1 MRNFKQ
7 ILLSMLMLLPFAMFA
22 QQTVKGKVLEKS
34 TGQPL
39 PGVNIIVKGTT
50 NGTTTD
56 FDGTFNLDVKKQ
68 NAILVFSYL
77 GYKTQEIAASNSLM
91 TVSLVQ
97 NAQALNQ
104 VVIIGYGQ
112 TTKKDAT
119 GSIEKVSTKDFN
131 KGAIASA
138 GQLIAGKTAGV
149 QVIPSD
155 GTPGKGATIK
165 IRGGVSSLNAS
176 NSPLIVID
184 GVPVDQQ
191 GPALNSINPND
202 IESFTILKDA
212 SASAIYGSR
221 ASGGVIIITTKS
233 GKTNGAMKVNFNS
246 YLSIATQADQVAVL
260 STSQFINAI
269 NTYGSA
275 SDIAKLG
282 TANTNWQDKIFDTA
296 YGTDN
301 NLSISGGFKHSSYRV
316 SLGYLN
322 QDGLLKTSNVER
334 TSLDAKYIQHLLKDN
349 LKITANFKG
358 AFVDDT
364 FANQGAIGAA
374 VRFDP
379 TKPVFSGN
387 SDFGGFYEW
396 LDGAVPLNLAP
407 RNPVGLLK
415 QNHSV
420 AETRRTISNIQ
431 FDYKIPQV
439 KGLRA
444 NLNLGYD
451 YADVKGNFT
460 IPAEAASNFL
470 DKGLTGGNFELK
482 RNVLVDFYLN
492 YVKEFDKIDSKIDVT
507 AGQSYQDFHRERSN
521 FSIDGLGVENKPLPF
536 ATENS
541 LVSYFGR
548 ANYTFKDKY
557 LLTYTFRR
565 DGSSRFAPKNRWGNF
580 NSVALAWNI
589 SDENFLKDSKVLSN
603 LKLRLGYGET
613 GQQELSQGDFPYLAK
628 YTPGD
633 AKVRYEFGNTFFST
647 LRPEGFDENIKWET
661 SDTYNIGLDYGFLND
676 RITGTVDVFYRTTR
690 DLLNAVVPAAGSN
703 LDNLIVTNVGDLKN
717 NGVELSLN
725 VKAFQNDDFEWNF
738 NVNTSFLN
746 NEITKLTASNDPT
759 FIGNQTGDNISGG
772 VGNKIQINTV
782 GFGQNAFFVFKQV
795 FDANGKPIEGVYEDL
810 NGDGVININDR
821 RQFHDPNADMLLG
834 FTNYLR
840 FKKMDL
846 SFTLRAS
853 FGNYAY
859 NNVASSLGNAFS
871 LTTLNAIGNVSSSF
885 LDTKFQ
891 NQRLFSD
898 YYVQDASFLKMDNIT
913 FGYNFDKVFSKKMNL
928 RLYSTVQNV
937 FTITDYSGVDPEIS
951 GGIDNNFNP
960 RPRTFLF
967 GFNLNF

>member
-39 PGVNIIVKGTT
+39 PGVNIIVKGTS

-56 FDGTFNLDVKKQ
+56 FDGTFTLSVKDK
-68 NAILVFSYL
+68 NAVLVFSFL
-77 GYKTQEIAASNSLM
+77 GYKTLEVSASTSFM
-91 TVSLVQ
+91 TVNLAE
-97 NAQALNQ
+97 NAQALNE

-119 GSIEKVSTKDFN
+119 GSVEKVSTKEFN
-131 KGAIASA
+131 KGAIVSA

-155 GTPGKGATIK
+155 GTPGAGATIK

-191 GPALNSINPND
+191 GPALNSLNPND
-202 IESFTILKDA
+202 IKSFTVLKDA

-246 YLSIATQADQVAVL
+246 YLSIATQADQVDVL

-275 SDIAKLG
+275 ADIAKLG

-334 TSLDAKYIQHLLKDN
+334 TSLDAKYIQYLFKDD

-364 FANQGAIGAA
+364 FANQGAIGSA

-396 LDGAVPLNLAP
+396 LDGTIPLNLAP
-407 RNPVGLLK
+407 RNPLGLLK
-415 QNHSV
+415 QNHSL

-431 FDYKIPQV
+431 FDYKIPQI

-451 YADVKGNFT
+451 YSDVKGNFT

-492 YVKEFDKIDSKIDVT
+492 YVKKFDKIDSKIDVT

-521 FSIDGLGVENKPLPF
+521 FSIDGLGVENRPLPF

-541 LVSYFGR
+541 LVSYFAR
-548 ANYTFKDKY
+548 ANYIYKGKY
-557 LLTYTFRR
+557 LATYTFRR
-565 DGSSRFAPKNRWGNF
+565 DGSSRFSPKNRWGNF

-589 SDENFLKDSKVLSN
+589 SDENFLKNSKVISN

-661 SDTYNIGLDYGFLND
+661 SDTYNIGLDYGFLGD

-690 DLLNAVVPAAGSN
+690 DVLNAVTPAAGSN
-703 LDNLIVTNVGDLKN
+703 LDNLIVTNVGDLKS

-746 NEITKLTASNDPT
+746 NEITKLTASNDPA
-759 FIGNQTGDNISGG
+759 FIGNQVGGIAGG
-772 VGNKIQINTV
+772 VGNTIQINTV

-840 FKKMDL
+840 YKKMDL

-859 NNVASSLGNAFS
+859 NNVASSTGNITS
-871 LTTLNAIGNVSSSF
+871 LTSLNALTNVSSSI

-913 FGYNFDKVFSKKMNL
+913 FGYNFDKVFDKKMNL

-937 FTITDYSGVDPEIS
+937 FTITDYNGVDPEIS